1 MDEIGNSASEEMPEL
16 TETFENK
23 NNNKIPEEKM
33 AALYATVIKKNIY
46 EEYDE
51 EYGVKPIFILESD
64 IFGSYKPKPQ
74 EFITHNEIYKAID
87 EQVSAS
93 HLKGIQR
100 VRGLW
105 RIYPDNEDDKNA
117 LVTNGLTIRNM
128 LIQFYTR
135 NPKVAAR
142 EKPDHYRIRVKDV
155 PCSADDGQIYRYL
168 EKQLM
173 CVIHNHYRERLR
185 VDGFLTNC
193 HTGDR
198 IFICDNPGKSLPR
211 SVRIGK
217 YFATIIHRG
226 QIDPR
231 KQTLKC
237 NKCLQQGHKQY
248 ECPNQWTCRQCN
260 KPGHRESECHEDLN
274 ETSQQ
279 EEKEENQSVID
290 DQSNDVGGETE
301 YETESDTDCDERNE
315 EKSQSTVK
323 PQEKNKNS
331 DKIETLQNKTKD
343 ITEEEAKGKTD
354 SQDMPNLPK
363 CQNKTKRRKKKQN
376 ESAKGPLDVYLIN
389 ESQQTP
395 NKSNKQPA
403 TTPTDE
409 LHLRTTKTKKH
420 RTEVKK

>member
-142 EKPDHYRIRVKDV
+142 EKPDHYRIRIKDV

-248 ECPNQWTCRQCN
+248 ECPNQ
-260 KPGHRESECHEDLN
+260 
-274 ETSQQ
+274 
-279 EEKEENQSVID
+279 
-290 DQSNDVGGETE
+290 
-301 YETESDTDCDERNE
+301 
-315 EKSQSTVK
+315 
-323 PQEKNKNS
+323 
-331 DKIETLQNKTKD
+331 
-343 ITEEEAKGKTD
+343 
-354 SQDMPNLPK
+354 
-363 CQNKTKRRKKKQN
+363 
-376 ESAKGPLDVYLIN
+376 
-389 ESQQTP
+389 
-395 NKSNKQPA
+395 
-403 TTPTDE
+403 
-409 LHLRTTKTKKH
+409 
-420 RTEVKK
+420 